1 MTHVA
6 DEMKMTRVSVGRFE
20 ARSAFAK
27 IDLASDSGTDHPLQ
41 RAVNGRTTDSWIFF
55 VDEIAQII
63 CAQMTLLTQKE
74 IQDAVA
80 FAGPLA
86 TLRDEPGEVQRRV
99 RPGRQLSDRTRVER
113 PVVRIEALH
122 PRSARFK

>member
-6 DEMKMTRVSVGRFE
+6 DEMEMTRVSVGRFE

-27 IDLASDSGTDHPLQ
+27 IDFASDSGADHPLQ
-41 RAVNGRTTDSWIFF
+41 RPVNGRPTDSWIFL
-55 VDEIAQII
+55 VDEIAQVI

-74 IQDAVA
+74 VQDAVA

-86 TLRDEPGEVQRRV
+86 TLRDESGEVQSRV
-99 RPGRQLSDRTRVER
+99 STGRQFE
-113 PVVRIEALH
+113 
-122 PRSARFK
+122 